1 MKSRI
6 RSASQPRR
14 RDAGITPYTN
24 EWPAPSAPV
33 DRGPGA
39 VSACRVASRTSARQ
53 IASFAASPLR
63 LLLRHPTHRSTETTP
78 SVTSGSDTA
87 YRSQANEKFL
97 ASRLLRS
104 QIHRK
109 KPKGKPMPRRTAQ
122 ANALQIGGPFGG
134 RACLRPAEQA
144 MGLFIR
150 PIGMARAKTKIGFAN
165 LVCNMQRMVWPLEQP
180 VVTNPSI
187 RRSTGRSRHP
197 DARFYCNS
205 QTPSSFTPDNMV
217 IGGLQPIAG
226 SSPPLIP
233 LSWPTVIG
241 KLRRSLT
248 LRFLTNSAMWGV
260 VISICRVPNGSICLS
275 GLHGSRSALE
285 HLQRAGSETRFAAC
299 YHIVFAS

>member
-150 PIGMARAKTKIGFAN
+150 PIGMARASTKIGFAN
-165 LVCNMQRMVWPLEQP
+165 LVYNMQRMVWPLKQP
-180 VVTNPSI
+180 EVINPSI
-187 RRSTGRSRHP
+187 RRPMGRSRHP
-197 DARFYCNS
+197 DAHKCSPSKSLLWYIGLIWLLRCRSNLFLKLENS
-205 QTPSSFTPDNMV
+205 VERRCGFNV
-217 IGGLQPIAG
+217 AG
-226 SSPPLIP
+226 SWKPNLFPILAFPHPAGMAASVLI
-233 LSWPTVIG
+233 
-241 KLRRSLT
+241 
-248 LRFLTNSAMWGV
+248 NA
-260 VISICRVPNGSICLS
+260 RV
-275 GLHGSRSALE
+275 R
-285 HLQRAGSETRFAAC
+285 
-299 YHIVFAS
+299 V